1 MNKGILYFS
10 AAWCG
15 PCKVMSPLLEQ
26 MGKKGQVKV
35 KKINIDYDA
44 SLPAEYNIKSIPTM
58 VLTDLG
64 GNEIKRHVGGFDGI
78 TAIKN
83 WFNG

>member
-10 AAWCG
+10 APWCG
-15 PCKVMSPLLEQ
+15 PCKALSPQ
-26 MGKKGQVKV
+26 MEEIEKSGIPV

-44 SLPAEYNIKSIPTM
+44 EFSAKYNVKSIPTCI
-58 VLTDLG
+58 LCDLNG
-64 GNEIKRHVGGFDGI
+64 TEIKRHVGAFDGI

-83 WFNG
+83 WYNG

>member
-10 AAWCG
+10 APWCE
-15 PCKVMSPLLEQ
+15 PCKVLSPQ
-26 MGKKGQVKV
+26 MEEIERSGIPV
-35 KKINIDYDA
+35 KKVNIDYDA
-44 SLPAEYNIKSIPTM
+44 DLPQKYNVKTIPTCI
-58 VLTDLG
+58 VTDMSG
-64 GNEIKRHVGGFDGI
+64 EEIKRHVGGFDGI

>member
-10 AAWCG
+10 APWCE
-15 PCKVMSPLLEQ
+15 PCKTLSPQ
-26 MGKKGQVKV
+26 MNNIEKSGIPV
-35 KKINIDYDA
+35 KKVNIDYDA
-44 SLPAEYNIKSIPTM
+44 EFPKKYNVETIPTCI
-58 VLTDLG
+58 LTDMSG
-64 GNEIKRHVGGFDGI
+64 KEIKRHVGGFDGI

>member
-10 AAWCG
+10 APWDEKG
-15 PCKVMSPLLEQ
+15 KILSPQ
-26 MGKKGQVKV
+26 MEEIDRSGIPV
-35 KKINIDYDA
+35 KKVNIDYDA
-44 SLPAEYNIKSIPTM
+44 EFPKKYNVDNIPTCI
-58 VLTDLG
+58 LTDMG

>member
-10 AAWCG
+10 APWCA
-15 PCKVMSPLLEQ
+15 PCKALSPQ
-26 MGKKGQVKV
+26 MEEIAKSGIPV

-44 SLPAEYNIKSIPTM
+44 EFPAKYNVKNIPTSILCDLNGTEIKS
-58 VLTDLG
+58 
-64 GNEIKRHVGGFDGI
+64 HVGAFDGI

>member
-10 AAWCG
+10 APWCG
-15 PCKVMSPLLEQ
+15 PCKALSPQ
-26 MGKKGQVKV
+26 MEEIAKSGIPV

-44 SLPAEYNIKSIPTM
+44 EFPAKYSVKSI
-58 VLTDLG
+58 LTVILCDLNG
-64 GNEIKRHVGGFDGI
+64 TEIKRHVGAFDGI

-83 WFNG
+83 WYNG

>member
-10 AAWCG
+10 APWCA
-15 PCKVMSPLLEQ
+15 PCKALSPQ
-26 MGKKGQVKV
+26 MEEIAKSGIPV

-44 SLPAEYNIKSIPTM
+44 EFPAKYNVKNIPTSI
-58 VLTDLG
+58 LCDLNG
-64 GNEIKRHVGGFDGI
+64 TEIKRHVGAFDGI

>member
-10 AAWCG
+10 APWCE
-15 PCKVMSPLLEQ
+15 PCKVLSPQ
-26 MGKKGQVKV
+26 MEEIGRSGIPV
-35 KKINIDYDA
+35 KKVNIDYDA
-44 SLPAEYNIKSIPTM
+44 AFPKKYNVKTIPTCI
-58 VLTDLG
+58 LTNMNG
-64 GNEIKRHVGGFDGI
+64 KEIKRHVGGFDGI